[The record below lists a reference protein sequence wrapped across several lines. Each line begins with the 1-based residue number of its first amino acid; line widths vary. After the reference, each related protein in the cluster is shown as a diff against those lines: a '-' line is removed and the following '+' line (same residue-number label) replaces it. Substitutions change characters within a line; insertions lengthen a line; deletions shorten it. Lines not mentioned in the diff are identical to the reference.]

1 MNGTRTT
8 SGRLAR
14 SARSARSAR
23 LTCTCRA
30 RRLGYRV
37 RAVSWTALCALCAL
51 CTLLDPA
58 AHAATVAGPA
68 TVVDD

>member
-1 MNGTRTT
+1 MNRTRTT

-14 SARSARSAR
+14 STRAAR
-23 LTCTCRA
+23 LICICFG

-37 RAVSWTALCALCAL
+37 RAASWTALCAL